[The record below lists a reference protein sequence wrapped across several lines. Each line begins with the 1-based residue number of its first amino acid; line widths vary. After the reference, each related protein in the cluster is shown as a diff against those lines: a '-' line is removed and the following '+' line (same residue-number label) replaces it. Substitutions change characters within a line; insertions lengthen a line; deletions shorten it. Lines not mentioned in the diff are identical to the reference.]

1 MHIGEKQFKSEML
14 SQKKLS
20 DLYEDKLQ
28 QGEERIQDLQNLV
41 TDLEGKIET
50 FAQERI
56 QLLDENKEN
65 LKSLQQQ
72 VLGKD
77 AEIQKLKVEL
87 ENVNQNFPQSV
98 AGVVSQNGVSFH
110 LLKISLVY

>member
-28 QGEERIQDLQNLV
+28 QSEERIQDLQSLV

-50 FAQERI
+50 FAQERT
-56 QLLDENKEN
+56 QLVQQNEEN

-77 AEIQKLKVEL
+77 TEIQKLKEEL
-87 ENVNQNFPQSV
+87 ENVNQNFPQAEGAV
-98 AGVVSQNGVSFH
+98 GQNGVS
-110 LLKISLVY
+110 LIY